1 MNFSPFTAA
10 VVILSLC
17 SSASH
22 SPGSCVSHISTQD
35 TTPRVVEQRLNN
47 PAMLQ
52 GIWAAVGE
60 DNAAFVIKG
69 SKINYPQSFRTFPF
83 FLSRDTLVIQYDDY
97 QGRFQVRLH
106 TKDTLILIGD
116 EKQFFYRFKR

>member
-1 MNFSPFTAA
+1 MNFPHFAA
-10 VVILSLC
+10 VIVMLSLC

-22 SPGSCVSHISTQD
+22 SPGAYLSHLSSRD
-35 TTPRVVEQRLNN
+35 TIPPVVEQRMNN
-47 PAMLQ
+47 PAILQ

-60 DNAAFVIKG
+60 DNASFVIKG
-69 SKINYPQSFRTFPF
+69 SRINYPQSFRTYPF
-83 FLSRDTLVIQYDDY
+83 SLSRDTLIIQYDDY

-116 EKQFFYRFKR
+116 EKQFFYRFKK